1 MLSYAPRGREL
12 NHYVQKHVSRR
23 LPRSEQDFDRHAL
36 TGGVRHLEALDRVRP
51 GIDRSALHCY
61 EFGAGWDLIGAICM
75 WALGVD
81 RQTVVDI
88 NPNLGL
94 DLVNDTIHRFATD
107 ADRLERLLGARLRR
121 PDDSPM
127 ADVTELATR
136 FGITYLAPQDA
147 RAMPLADASVDFITN
162 TFTLEHIPPDD
173 IDAILREARRLMAP
187 GAIISSQIDMQDHYH
202 YVQST
207 VSVYNYLRYT
217 RWRWRWLNSP
227 LHWQNRLRHSQYV
240 QLFERAGFELVS
252 DDPATPTSQ
261 DLAELR
267 EIEIAPAFA
276 RFSIID
282 LGTKHTHVV
291 ARPRPDRPH

>member
-1 MLSYAPRGREL
+1 M
-12 NHYVQKHVSRR
+12 QKHVSRR

-75 WALGVD
+75 WPLAVD

-107 ADRLERLLGARLRR
+107 ADQLERLLGARLRR

-127 ADVTELATR
+127 ADLTELATR

-147 RAMPLADASVDFITN
+147 RAMPSGGRQRRLHYEYVHARAHPARRHRRDPARGPSAHRARGDHQLADRHAGPLSLRAVN
-162 TFTLEHIPPDD
+162 GLGLQLPPLYTL
-173 IDAILREARRLMAP
+173 AVA
-187 GAIISSQIDMQDHYH
+187 
-202 YVQST
+202 
-207 VSVYNYLRYT
+207 
-217 RWRWRWLNSP
+217 
-227 LHWQNRLRHSQYV
+227 
-240 QLFERAGFELVS
+240 
-252 DDPATPTSQ
+252 
-261 DLAELR
+261 LAEL
-267 EIEIAPAFA
+267 APALAEPAPSLPVRPSVRASRIRA
-276 RFSIID
+276 R
-282 LGTKHTHVV
+282 LRRPGHTHEPAPGRATRDRDR
-291 ARPRPDRPH
+291 ARVRPVQHHRLGHEAHARRRPAAAGPSP